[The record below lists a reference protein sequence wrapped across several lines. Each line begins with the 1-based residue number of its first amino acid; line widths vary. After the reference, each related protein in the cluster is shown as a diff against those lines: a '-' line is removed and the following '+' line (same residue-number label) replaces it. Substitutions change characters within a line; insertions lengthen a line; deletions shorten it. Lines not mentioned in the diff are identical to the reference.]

1 MTASVAER
9 PDNALPPEQRKN
21 VTKFEYVCLMLARIG
36 GMFGTTLTGTLAAA
50 FLHELFFG
58 PVGVDSDRIA
68 KILAVQTTITTV
80 AGILIGLIA
89 GVIVQKWKTRWG
101 RYRHWY
107 IICLVPIFVLTVLF
121 FYVPKGWSAAVI
133 NGTEAEAAA
142 ALQKLILW
150 RYGIALC
157 QTIFNAFNNFGQNV
171 AQVISPNPREKK
183 TVATVWRLSYYIGY
197 GGAYLGT
204 FVYGLFSDDK
214 NKMYMTLAI
223 VAAIVTAFGN
233 LMCGL
238 FCKER
243 IELPKKEKVKVSKA
257 LFSLFKY
264 RNYRA
269 YQYMAWVNN
278 LAALG
283 KFSTFLAAITVGSS
297 KNLLLTIP
305 TAAGTVVGN
314 LITAKLSQKHE
325 PTKLLKF
332 CGPYSIVSAGILF
345 LICFVEAKFGLYF
358 FSGWNSIFFYVF
370 YFVFGVG
377 IGIQE
382 LSASHFDVEYF
393 DYLEWQTGDRMEAI
407 QGIVPGWINTGIN
420 YLKELAIPFLIAWVG
435 YEASTEGDL
444 VKTMQAQP
452 TYLKTCL
459 WLLAF
464 LLFGYAFANLFKAI
478 ILKTLYN
485 GEGETKQQMYKDLEE
500 IRAARHAEN
509 LETAYQTEGAAVED
523 IVTET
528 EEAVTEAEET
538 AADIEEKTDD
548 SAE

>member
-9 PDNALPPEQRKN
+9 PENALPPEQQKN

-58 PVGVDSDRIA
+58 PIGVDSDKIA
-68 KILAVQTTITTV
+68 SILAVQTTITTV
-80 AGILIGLIA
+80 AGIIIGLIA
-89 GVIVQKWKTRWG
+89 GIVVQKWKTRWG

-107 IICLVPIFVLTVLF
+107 IICLVPIFTLTVLF

-171 AQVISPNPREKK
+171 AQVISPNPKEKK
-183 TVATVWRLSYYIGY
+183 TVATVWQLSYYIGY

-223 VAAIVTAFGN
+223 VAALVTAFGN

-269 YQYMAWVNN
+269 FQYMAWVNN

-305 TAAGTVVGN
+305 TAVGTVVGN
-314 LITAKLSQKHE
+314 LLTAKLSQKHE

-332 CGPYSIVSAGILF
+332 CGPYSMISAGVLF

-370 YFVFGVG
+370 YFLFGIG

-382 LSASHFDVEYF
+382 LSNSHFVVEYY
-393 DYLEWQTGDRMEAI
+393 DYLEWQTGERMEAI

-435 YEASTEGDL
+435 YKSSVEGDL
-444 VKTMQAQP
+444 VKTMQAEP

-485 GEGETKQQMYKDLEE
+485 VEGETKQQMYRDLEE
-500 IRAARHAEN
+500 IRAARHEEN
-509 LETAYQTEGAAVED
+509 LEETYMAEGNS
-523 IVTET
+523 VTDNSD
-528 EEAVTEAEET
+528 TEA
-538 AADIEEKTDD
+538 
-548 SAE
+548 